1 MQHLQPN
8 TTLQGGKYRIERVL
22 GQGGFGITY
31 LARNTVFDIDVAIK
45 EFFMK
50 DENDRDGSSVTMPNT
65 TKQELF
71 HGQMEKFKKEAK
83 RMFAI
88 KNEHVIGVQDL
99 FEENGTAYYVMDY
112 VDGESLAE
120 RLKRT
125 NKPMTEQEVRAIL
138 PQILDALKAVHHAGI
153 WHLDLKPANIMVD
166 KSGNVKLIDFG
177 ASKQL
182 NAQKG
187 GATTSTAI
195 SYTNGYAPREQM
207 EQNYDKFGPWTD
219 IYALG
224 ATLYNLLTNKRP
236 PLPTDIDD
244 DISEDKHLALAMPT
258 SIKVY
263 LKKLILWLMQTNKA
277 DRPQNIDDINQYLS
291 NSATNEM
298 SIRESIELENQE
310 NTLIQNEETLFE
322 NTKSTRQRK
331 TKWMFIIVVL
341 CLTIVVVGYLFG
353 HFYFS
358 KSYSKAAVIANNLMP
373 YDVCHPYSEGMACVE
388 VKGKCGFIDK
398 NGYEIIQCKYDDAE
412 GFSEGLAGVE
422 KGGKWGFIDRNGN
435 EIIPCMYDYTEGF
448 SEGLAGVKKGGKWG
462 FIDRNGNEIIPCMY
476 DYTEGF
482 SEGLAGVKKGGKWG
496 FIDRNGNEIIPCKYY
511 YTEGFS
517 EGMAYVEIE
526 LEEGRQFAY
535 IDKTGIQR
543 YTSTDTIYGP
553 REIKKYDFKSYSHG
567 MVGVWN
573 NGKYG
578 YIDKMGN
585 VVIPFGKFDKYD
597 DVYYESKVDLF
608 IVMKDWKYGII
619 DRNYNELVPLIYDD
633 IYPFFEGCAFVVK
646 NEKLGCIDKNGKEI
660 IPCIYNEAAI
670 FSEGVAF
677 VKKDGHWGCVDN
689 NGNVFF

>member
-1 MQHLQPN
+1 
-8 TTLQGGKYRIERVL
+8 
-22 GQGGFGITY
+22 
-31 LARNTVFDIDVAIK
+31 
-45 EFFMK
+45 
-50 DENDRDGSSVTMPNT
+50 
-65 TKQELF
+65 
-71 HGQMEKFKKEAK
+71 
-83 RMFAI
+83 
-88 KNEHVIGVQDL
+88 
-99 FEENGTAYYVMDY
+99 
-112 VDGESLAE
+112 
-120 RLKRT
+120 
-125 NKPMTEQEVRAIL
+125 
-138 PQILDALKAVHHAGI
+138 
-153 WHLDLKPANIMVD
+153 
-166 KSGNVKLIDFG
+166 
-177 ASKQL
+177 
-182 NAQKG
+182 
-187 GATTSTAI
+187 
-195 SYTNGYAPREQM
+195 
-207 EQNYDKFGPWTD
+207 
-219 IYALG
+219 
-224 ATLYNLLTNKRP
+224 
-236 PLPTDIDD
+236 
-244 DISEDKHLALAMPT
+244 
-258 SIKVY
+258 
-263 LKKLILWLMQTNKA
+263 
-277 DRPQNIDDINQYLS
+277 
-291 NSATNEM
+291 
-298 SIRESIELENQE
+298 
-310 NTLIQNEETLFE
+310 
-322 NTKSTRQRK
+322 
-331 TKWMFIIVVL
+331 
-341 CLTIVVVGYLFG
+341 
-353 HFYFS
+353 
-358 KSYSKAAVIANNLMP
+358 
-373 YDVCHPYSEGMACVE
+373 
-388 VKGKCGFIDK
+388 
-398 NGYEIIQCKYDDAE
+398 
-412 GFSEGLAGVE
+412 
-422 KGGKWGFIDRNGN
+422 
-435 EIIPCMYDYTEGF
+435 MYDYT
-448 SEGLAGVKKGGKWG
+448 K
-462 FIDRNGNEIIPCMY
+462 
-476 DYTEGF
+476 GF

>member
-358 KSYSKAAVIANNLMP
+358 KSYSKAAVIANNLKP

-398 NGYEIIQCKYDDAE
+398 NGYEIIPCKYDDAE

-435 EIIPCMYDYTEGF
+435 EIIPC
-448 SEGLAGVKKGGKWG
+448 
-462 FIDRNGNEIIPCMY
+462 
-476 DYTEGF
+476 
-482 SEGLAGVKKGGKWG
+482 
-496 FIDRNGNEIIPCKYY
+496 KYY

-517 EGMAYVEIE
+517 EGLAYVEIE

-553 REIKKYDFKSYSHG
+553 RVIKEYDFKSYSHG

-597 DVYYESKVDLF
+597 DVRYESEVDLF
-608 IVMKDWKYGII
+608 IVMKDGKYGVI
-619 DRNYNELVPLIYDD
+619 DRKYNEVVPLIYDD
-633 IYPFFEGCAFVVK
+633 IDAFYEGCAFVVK